1 MICHQLHHP
10 SCRCGL
16 WKIGCDVWIDA
27 WQGWQGWLY
36 GIGLVT
42 MIHGF
47 FGCWCLFKLLSYRWW
62 WPLTLQ
68 GPWLVV
74 WYAMTFNFWLLD
86 SLYALYMNDV
96 GCIYRWPKRKLAT
109 VGLQLHMHNCRVR
122 LASMAATVLFF
133 CIAFVQVGVA
143 VRGGRILY
151 FWQTYA
157 NLLSQVVSPHLWST
171 PLNLY
176 QQAMKGFLS

>member
-1 MICHQLHHP
+1 MH
-10 SCRCGL
+10 
-16 WKIGCDVWIDA
+16 V
-27 WQGWQGWLY
+27 GWHGWLY
-36 GIGLVT
+36 GIGLVILIYC
-42 MIHGF
+42 MF
-47 FGCWCLFKLLSYRWW
+47 LLDVDAYLNSFPYRWW

-74 WYAMTFNFWLLD
+74 WYAMTFKFMLVD